1 MTALAAVGVDAI
13 GVDLVPLRDISIVRD
28 LVALLKALHHLG
40 DRTAWLTVLR
50 APWCGLSLPTLTELS
65 VRGDSQLIWEAVF
78 DPQRLARCA
87 DSEVAR
93 LARVRTILEEALATR
108 ERVDLAEWLEAVWL
122 RLGAPDAY
130 AADDLIHARAFFSAL
145 GSATARAEWR
155 GPQDVEDLVADL
167 FAAPRAATANPV
179 QVMTIH
185 RSKGLEFDHVFLP
198 ALDRILNRDRDPLL
212 RWLDLP
218 REGGGS
224 DLLMAPVPTIGDTK
238 GRALNNYLKDL
249 DNARKAN
256 EQTRLLYVAMT
267 RAKRSLHLSGAP
279 KAKEDGTVVPRA
291 GTLLF
296 TLWPVLGPDFVQIKP
311 DDVAVPEVKV
321 HKLRRLSAAWQPPAV
336 EEGTARSRLPL
347 EDSALALQAPEFSWV
362 QETSRH
368 IGTVVHRALERFGI
382 EGGLPSSD
390 VVRGRADEVAHQLR
404 RLGVPE
410 RDLERAVRTVIQALV
425 RTLDDKNGRWVF
437 SPAHR
442 EARSELALTGVADSQ
457 LTSIVIDRTFIDA
470 QGVRWVIDFKTSRHE
485 GAGLEEF
492 LDRELD
498 RYRAQLERNMALA
511 RRLGPE
517 PVKAALYFPL
527 MGELRELKQPKK
539 VPAPRSKRV
548 PPTQGELF

>member
-1 MTALAAVGVDAI
+1 MTALAALGIDAI

-50 APWCGLSLPTLTELS
+50 APWCGLSLLSLTELS
-65 VRGDSQLIWEAVF
+65 ARGDSQLIWEALF
-78 DPQRLARCA
+78 DAQRLARCDDA
-87 DSEVAR
+87 EVAR
-93 LARVRTILEEALATR
+93 VARIRAVLEEALATR
-108 ERVDLAEWLEAVWL
+108 ERVDLAEWLEAVWM

-130 AADDLIHARAFFSAL
+130 PADDLIHARAFFSAL
-145 GSATARAEWR
+145 GSAAARGEWR
-155 GPQDVEDLVADL
+155 GVQDVEDLVADL

-198 ALDRILNRDRDPLL
+198 ALDRILNRDREPLL

-267 RAKRSLHLSGAP
+267 RARRSLHLSAAP

-296 TLWPVLGPDFVQIKP
+296 TLWPVLGPDFVRISP
-311 DDVAVPEVKV
+311 DEVAPPEVRV
-321 HKLRRLSAAWQPPAV
+321 HKLRRLAAGWQPPV
-336 EEGTARSRLPL
+336 IEEGAHRLRLPL
-347 EDSALALQAPEFSWV
+347 DDSALSPQSPEFSWV
-362 QETSRH
+362 QETARH
-368 IGTVVHRALERFGI
+368 IGTVVHRALERFGL
-382 EGGLPSSD
+382 EGELPSAD
-390 VVRGRADEVAHQLR
+390 VVRGRADEVEHQLR

-410 RDLERAVRTVIQALV
+410 ADLERAVRTVTQALV

-437 SPAHR
+437 SSAHR
-442 EARSELALTGVADSQ
+442 EARSELALTGLADSR
-457 LTSIVIDRTFIDA
+457 LTNVVIDRTFIDEN
-470 QGVRWVIDFKTSRHE
+470 GVRWVIDFKTSRHE
-485 GAGLEEF
+485 GAGLTEF

-498 RYRAQLERNMALA
+498 RYRPQLERNVAFA
-511 RRLGPE
+511 QRLGPE
-517 PVKAALYFPL
+517 PVRAALYFPL
-527 MGELRELKQPKK
+527 MGELRELKQKPQ
-539 VPAPRSKRV
+539 PTPRSRKV
-548 PPTQGELF
+548 APTQGELF